1 MLLVNAKEAQTRFG
15 EIMIKVNKEPIAISR
30 YGKAAAVV
38 ISYEEYQKFQDL
50 EDFYWGIK
58 AKEAEEEGYLSVE
71 ESTNILNQILD
82 K

>member
-15 EIMIKVNKEPIAISR
+15 EIMVKVNKEPIAISR
-30 YGKAAAVV
+30 YGKTAAVV

-50 EDFYWGIK
+50 EDFYWEIK

-71 ESTNILNQILD
+71 ESTNILDQILN